1 MGDVITIGLDIAKSV
16 FQVQKAGR
24 PTLVVYGDETPTRSR
39 AEIESMAVLPN
50 IAQRQTVPAWG
61 ISGRSRFCHPTVS
74 FSREQAPS
82 ARLCPL
88 ADATIRPLANNISR
102 REYTVVYRASLS
114 N

>member
-24 PTLVVYGDETPTRSR
+24 PTLVYGDETPTRSR
-39 AEIESMAVLPN
+39 AEIESMAALPN
-50 IAQRQTVPAWG
+50 IAQGQTVPAWG

-88 ADATIRPLANNISR
+88 ADATIRLLANNISW
-102 REYTVVYRASLS
+102 REYAVVYRASLS

>member
-39 AEIESMAVLPN
+39 AEIESMAALPN

-82 ARLCPL
+82 ARLCPWL
-88 ADATIRPLANNISR
+88 TRPSGSSPTTSVVGNILS
-102 REYTVVYRASLS
+102 YIARASRI
-114 N
+114 